1 MPPLRPRL
9 ACEPLER
16 RDTPAVLVLTVDT
29 AADVVDP
36 ADGLTSLRE
45 AIDQAT
51 AQTTYD
57 STTIR
62 FAPALRGA
70 TVAPTGSGGSTHGS
84 AAFELLNSRPVQI
97 EGSGQKLDLGGAITI
112 RLFTVGAGVTLG
124 LRNLELLNGWASEGG
139 AVYNLG
145 SFTATA
151 CTFAGNTAIVY
162 SSLGNGGA
170 IYNRGGSVS
179 LDNCTVTGNSIR
191 PGPYGRVTFGG
202 YGGGI
207 YNEDGSLTLRY
218 VTVADN
224 VAQIGQQVYSRQTSS
239 GTASVRIDH
248 SILSQAGGN
257 TRVVTGVPLT
267 GEFASSALVVEHPGA
282 SGVGNLVRGAYGFGG
297 QVLLTVDP
305 RLRPL
310 ANNGGWTR
318 TRGLAGDSPAIDAGE
333 LFPWGSLPDQLGT
346 NRSGG
351 GAFTDLG
358 AFEFRG
364 GSERPDPPMYAGSGP
379 GSSPQVRR
387 FDTNANLT
395 AAFVPF
401 DPAFTGGVR
410 VAKADFNRDGVP
422 DLVAAAGPGG
432 GPHVRV
438 LDGATGAELLS
449 LFAFDPGFRGGV
461 SVAAGDVN
469 RIPWRQEPN
478 VLVGAGPGG
487 GPSVRMFDGPTGD
500 MQQDWPAFDPSS
512 RGGVSVGMG
521 DVLGAGRST

>member
-1 MPPLRPRL
+1 
-9 ACEPLER
+9 
-16 RDTPAVLVLTVDT
+16 
-29 AADVVDP
+29 
-36 ADGLTSLRE
+36 
-45 AIDQAT
+45 
-51 AQTTYD
+51 
-57 STTIR
+57 
-62 FAPALRGA
+62 
-70 TVAPTGSGGSTHGS
+70 THGS

-97 EGSGQKLDLGGAITI
+97 EGSGQKLDPGGAISI

-145 SFTATA
+145 AFTATA
-151 CTFAGNTAIVY
+151 CTFANNTAIVY

-224 VAQIGQQVYSRQTSS
+224 VAQIGQQVYSRQTS
-239 GTASVRIDH
+239 GTAAVRIDH

-318 TRGLAGDSPAIDAGE
+318 TRGLAADSPAIDAGE

-364 GSERPDPPMYAGSGP
+364 GSERPAPPMYAGSGP

-422 DLVAAAGPGG
+422 DMVAAAGPGG

-438 LDGATGAELLS
+438 LDGATGVELLS
-449 LFAFDPGFRGGV
+449 LFAFDPGFRGGVSVAAGDISGDGVADLICGAGPGGGPYVRVLDGVTGAEIRSFFAYAPGFRGGVSVGYANGWTEYPNFDFGQRDALAAEVVYTRGRIVTGAGPGGGPHVRVFDAATGEERRTFYAFDPGFRGGV

-487 GPSVRMFDGPTGD
+487 G
-500 MQQDWPAFDPSS
+500 
-512 RGGVSVGMG
+512 
-521 DVLGAGRST
+521 